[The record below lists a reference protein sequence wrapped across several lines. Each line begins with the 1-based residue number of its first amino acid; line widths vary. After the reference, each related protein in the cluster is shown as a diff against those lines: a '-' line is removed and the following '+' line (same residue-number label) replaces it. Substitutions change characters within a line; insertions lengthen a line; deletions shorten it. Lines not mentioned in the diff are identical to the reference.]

1 MHGSYGAGN
10 LHEARE
16 LLKLAGFAEHMSLAI
31 IGTEKNAGKTSTL
44 NHLIS
49 AARKAKYGRTLALTS
64 IGRDGESRDLVNQ
77 GEKPRIYIAEGSLLA
92 TSTRALKNSDAL
104 LEIRDMTGIP
114 SAFGEI
120 VIVRAKSDGYVEL
133 AGPSQAKDLR
143 YCERLLRHEEP
154 DCFYI
159 VDGAL
164 SRRSSA
170 GGGLTESLI
179 LALSLGDARSY
190 EAFFQAAKHAVDCLL
205 LPALSAK
212 LRQLFE
218 QKIEEETASTAIA
231 LQTNG
236 QVSSLLSQTLLGSG
250 TELQDFV
257 QEEDAVLLIRGALTD
272 SVLGKLF
279 QSSIKK
285 GSRIVVEDGSRVFLS
300 RQALADLY
308 ARGFSL
314 EALYPLNLRFVSFNP
329 RDRYGQVHQEEQ
341 LLTGLREILPCPVLN
356 LGPCLCY

>member
-1 MHGSYGAGN
+1 MHGSYGVRN
-10 LHEARE
+10 SHEARA
-16 LLKLAGFAEHMSLAI
+16 LLKLAGFGEHKSLAI

-44 NHLIS
+44 NQLIS
-49 AARKAKYGRTLALTS
+49 AARQAKYRPPLALTS
-64 IGRDGESRDLVNQ
+64 IGRDGESLDLVNQ

-104 LEIRDMTGIP
+104 LEIRDMTGIS

-120 VIVRAKSDGYVEL
+120 LIARAKSDGYVEL
-133 AGPSQAKDLR
+133 AGPSQAEDLR
-143 YCERLLRHEEP
+143 FCERLLRHEEP

-179 LALSLGDARSY
+179 LALSLGNAPSY

-205 LPALSAK
+205 LPALSAQVK
-212 LRQLFE
+212 QLFE
-218 QKIEEETASTAIA
+218 QKVEEEAASAAIA
-231 LQTNG
+231 VGAKG
-236 QVSSLLSQTLLGSG
+236 QVRTLLARTLLGAG

-257 QEEDAVLLIRGALTD
+257 QKEDEVLLIRGAVTD
-272 SVLGKLF
+272 SVLGKLL

-285 GSRIVVEDGSRVFLS
+285 GARIVVEDGSRVFLS

-329 RDRYGQVHQEEQ
+329 RDRYGQVHQEKQ
-341 LLTGLREILPCPVLN
+341 LLTGLRKILPCPVLN